1 MKNFVVMLIA
11 FFTMLSSPSW
21 AAKCTSAETVP
32 VAEIEALIKAG
43 MYEPARLKL
52 EKVVAD
58 CPDSYKARQYLYQV
72 YGRLGLNNKVDTK
85 AQSPAEVKAQKEED
99 GASIGFMVFLL
110 MVLVIIPSGL
120 AVYIWWSGKRKLEKH
135 REDVAKR
142 DLAVK
147 DEIYTEVLALREE
160 LEDLIIELEVDNR
173 ASTEYKNN
181 LKDARAISTDLVE
194 ICYKNVADLDVNKAK
209 SFLRDAHHLIQQA
222 PNRG

>member
-1 MKNFVVMLIA
+1 MKHFIYMLLA
-11 FFTMLSSPSW
+11 FFTLLSSPAW
-21 AAKCTSAETVP
+21 AAKCTSSETVP
-32 VAEIEALIKAG
+32 VTEIEALIKAG
-43 MYEPARLKL
+43 MYEPARQKL

-72 YGRLGLNNKVDTK
+72 YGRLGLNTKVDTK
-85 AQSPAEVKAQKEED
+85 AQSPAEAKAQKED
-99 GASIGFMVFLL
+99 DSLGFGFFIFMLL
-110 MVLVIIPSGL
+110 LVLIPSGL
-120 AVYIWWSGKRKLEKH
+120 AVYVWWSGSRKLKRH
-135 REDVAKR
+135 REEVAKR
-142 DLAVK
+142 DLAIK

-160 LEDLIIELEVDNR
+160 LEDLILELEVDNR

-209 SFLRDAHHLIQQA
+209 SFLRDAHFLIQQA